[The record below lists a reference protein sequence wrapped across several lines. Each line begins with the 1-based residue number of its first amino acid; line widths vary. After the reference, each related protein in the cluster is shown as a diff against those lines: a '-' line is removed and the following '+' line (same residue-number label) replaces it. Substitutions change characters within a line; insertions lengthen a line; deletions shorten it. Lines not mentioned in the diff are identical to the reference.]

1 MKGKGLVRLRQRKV
15 KGGISLYLDIYSKGI
30 RRYEYLHL
38 YLREERTP
46 EDRVYN
52 RETLAVAQAVAA
64 RRTLELQ
71 RSEAALPVSSSVSVS
86 VIVAK
91 FVEERRS
98 RSAGTYEVWNGWQNQ
113 LAGFKGMDT
122 SLKNLTKE
130 WWQSYKRWVSARGM
144 KSSTQHHYLSRMRCV
159 LNRAE
164 KDGLL
169 MINPCKGDRL
179 QRIEKTE
186 RVWLTADELRTLRAA
201 STGSEIERAF
211 LFGCLTGLR
220 YSDIRSL
227 RWEDVQG
234 HRLVKK
240 IVKTHKTEYLDLNRQ
255 AVEIMGERGRGLVF
269 PSLERNTGRANYN
282 LSKWAE
288 RAGLNK
294 HISFHSSRHTFAVLM
309 LSAGVDIYTV
319 SRLLGHSSIT
329 TTQIY
334 ADIVDAKKKEAVDL
348 LPRI

>member
-38 YLREERTP
+38 YLREERSP

-71 RSEAALPVSSSVSVS
+71 RSEAALPVSSSVAVS

-130 WWQSYKRWVSARGM
+130 WWQSYKRWVAARGM
-144 KSSTQHHYLSRMRCV
+144 KSTTEHHYLSRMRCV

-169 MINPCKGDRL
+169 ALNPCKGDRL

-186 RVWLTADELRTLRAA
+186 RVWLTADELRTLKAA
-201 STGSEIERAF
+201 SDGSVVERAF

-227 RWEDVQG
+227 RWEDIQG
-234 HRLVKK
+234 GRLVKR
-240 IVKTHKTEYLDLNRQ
+240 IVKTHKTEYLDLNTQ
-255 AVEIMGERGRGLVF
+255 AVEIMGQRGRGLVF
-269 PSLERNTGRANYN
+269 AGLHPKTCNVNRA
-282 LSKWAE
+282 LDRWAE
-288 RAGLNK
+288 RAGIGK
-294 HISFHSSRHTFAVLM
+294 QFSFHSSRHTFAVLM

-319 SRLLGHSSIT
+319 SRLLGHSSIS
-329 TTQIY
+329 TTQVY
-334 ADIVDAKKKEAVDL
+334 ADIVDAKKKEAVNL
-348 LPRI
+348 LPVI